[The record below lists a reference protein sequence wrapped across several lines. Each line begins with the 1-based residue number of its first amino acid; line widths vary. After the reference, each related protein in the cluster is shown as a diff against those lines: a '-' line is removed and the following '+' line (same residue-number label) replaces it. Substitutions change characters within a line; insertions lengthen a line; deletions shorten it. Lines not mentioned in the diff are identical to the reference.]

1 MVGATCCGVGVFV
14 GLKLLVFLMI
24 TLVRVLA
31 VVVGWW
37 FDLVWV
43 WCLWVW

>member
-1 MVGATCCGVGVFV
+1 MVAFV

-24 TLVRVLA
+24 TLVRVLD
-31 VVVGWW
+31 VVVGWG